1 MRYAAL
7 NQGGDDLASYN
18 DFVPAAAIPGKM
30 PPPGENLFGRYSD
43 EQLYALARFAPSLV
57 PHPIRT
63 CRGSAVEKELVERGE
78 KIFHDPANRCA
89 TCHDPKQGYSNQ
101 MESTIRLSGRGE
113 TAIQNGVFTPWSKDR

>member
-1 MRYAAL
+1 MMPEPPPLIRPSSLGNGLMRYAAL

-57 PHPIRT
+57 PPPNPNVPGVRRRKGTRRT
-63 CRGSAVEKELVERGE
+63 RR
-78 KIFHDPANRCA
+78 
-89 TCHDPKQGYSNQ
+89 
-101 MESTIRLSGRGE
+101 
-113 TAIQNGVFTPWSKDR
+113 KDLP